1 MPKHLI
7 SFGSS
12 CYFPAALLLLLP
24 LDLQKCPPVTITQR
38 GIVLPSL
45 AASGQGCAQGKS
57 WGPCNP
63 HLKGPLQ
70 TSPLLVC
77 LVTAWPTSP

>member
-12 CYFPAALLLLLP
+12 CYFPAALLLLLS
-24 LDLQKCPPVTITQR
+24 LDLRKRPPVTIAQR

-45 AASGQGCAQGKS
+45 AQRLATAVPEARAGV
-57 WGPCNP
+57 
-63 HLKGPLQ
+63 PLI
-70 TSPLLVC
+70 PI
-77 LVTAWPTSP
+77 

>member
-12 CYFPAALLLLLP
+12 CYFSAALLALLLLLS
-24 LDLQKCPPVTITQR
+24 LDLRKRPPVTMAQT

-45 AASGQGCAQGKS
+45 AQ
-57 WGPCNP
+57 
-63 HLKGPLQ
+63 
-70 TSPLLVC
+70 C
-77 LVTAWPTSP
+77 LARAVLEARAGVPVIPI